1 MTSKYNMDTHILM
14 CYYKYL
20 WSGTRSMINEK
31 GCMIYSIDSFIKNS
45 CDTASQPTNIN
56 VRITII
62 STVSIM
68 HNVEFQLT
76 AFI

>member
-1 MTSKYNMDTHILM
+1 
-14 CYYKYL
+14 
-20 WSGTRSMINEK
+20 MINEK

-62 STVSIM
+62 STVSII